1 MVSKRE
7 EGQKPW
13 MAADEYGRSLKGFSL
28 NLLVRDVPRSV
39 AFCRD
44 VLEAQVVYGDAD
56 FAVLRRDCRGV
67 AVEWMLHADHT
78 YSDHPLLSLT
88 GDGAIRGAGPHRL
101 ARRLDGGVLADRSG
115 DGTSAPV
122 PAADPVRRRDAA
134 HRRRVGRA
142 LSGVVAGFADDRLR
156 AEEK

>member
-7 EGQKPW
+7 EGRMPW

-88 GDGAIRGAGPHRL
+88 GDGAIRGAGAEFRL
-101 ARRLDGGVLADRSG
+101 HGLDPDRAAAAAMRLGHTVLAPPMDKPH
-115 DGTSAPV
+115 GTREACI
-122 PAADPVRRRDAA
+122 ADPD
-134 HRRRVGRA
+134 GYIW
-142 LSGVVAGFADDRLR
+142 VADVPLPAQ
-156 AEEK
+156 